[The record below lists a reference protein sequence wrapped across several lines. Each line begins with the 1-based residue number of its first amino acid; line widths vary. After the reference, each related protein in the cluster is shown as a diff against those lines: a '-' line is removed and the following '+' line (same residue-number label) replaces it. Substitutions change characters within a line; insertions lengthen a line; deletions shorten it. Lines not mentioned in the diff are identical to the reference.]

1 MTKELLFVTFGLLS
15 LEYSRDV
22 HTRDALTASEP
33 SILIY
38 SRSVLVTR
46 RAPHSHCE
54 DKAKDVQSTDY
65 LQEPSL
71 AAKLTQSPNP
81 IQMI

>member
-1 MTKELLFVTFGLLS
+1 MLTPGKVSCVGDGAS
-15 LEYSRDV
+15 A
-22 HTRDALTASEP
+22 TRENDA
-33 SILIY
+33 Y
-38 SRSVLVTR
+38 ND
-46 RAPHSHCE
+46 CE